1 MSQKQSHRPSVAYQP
16 LGHPASSSAS
26 STRVVESRLSRNFV
40 LALLMGMT
48 FGFSFAYLL
57 IAVINWD
64 NYSLYFQS
72 SNLLDDHHHHHDHD
86 LDPHGHGALDYA
98 AGPKGQVS
106 LHDHDETFHK
116 GEHFT

>member
-1 MSQKQSHRPSVAYQP
+1 MSQKHLHPSVAYQP
-16 LGHPASSSAS
+16 LGHLASSTVS
-26 STRVVESRLSRNFV
+26 STRVAESKLSRNFV

-72 SNLLDDHHHHHDHD
+72 ANYLDDHHHHDHD
-86 LDPHGHGALDYA
+86 LDPHGHGALDFA
-98 AGPKGQVS
+98 VGPKGQVS
-106 LHDHDETFHK
+106 LHGNDEAFHK
-116 GEHFT
+116 GM